1 MKLNTPTGD
10 LSNDGLPINA
20 LLVPA
25 CFSSPEC
32 FVGRVE
38 YDLSHRVTLHNKP
51 KPIDGASMHLWL
63 VGRIRHLSEV
73 LLAARSPLSLVLHQ
87 TDAHLGDIFV
97 K

>member
-10 LSNDGLPINA
+10 LSNDGLSINA

-38 YDLSHRVTLHNKP
+38 YDLSHRVTLHNKL

-63 VGRIRHLSEV
+63 VGRSRHLSEV
-73 LLAARSPLSLVLHQ
+73 LLRSPQSPLPGLTSN
-87 TDAHLGDIFV
+87 
-97 K
+97 